1 MSKESNLTAESKF
14 TLSLKEIV
22 AVAIGFSSL
31 VGMYFTLQADIAR
44 AMELPAPEVNPIEFQ
59 YKDELVRSTIDNIQ
73 SDVTTVKEDVNEI
86 KESLAKMDERLY
98 EISRKK

>member
-1 MSKESNLTAESKF
+1 MSKESNLSPESKF

-44 AMELPAPEVNPIEFQ
+44 AMELPAPEVSSIEFQ